1 MTVIASNSDVRRLL
15 AVFDRFS
22 DSRRPLLAIS
32 GLSFLSGMSEAAVLV
47 TITTVAISTTNA
59 DGLVALGPIEVEQ
72 RPALVLGFVALT
84 ANLVVT
90 VLLARTSASTVTD
103 ASLRAR
109 QQLLTAFHASS
120 YQRKSQDR
128 AAALQEAL
136 TTYVDRF
143 TNSLVS
149 LAGAFT
155 ALLSLVAFAGAA
167 VVVNPAAFGAL
178 AVVGLLLLVVLKPA
192 TKRMRAANTALA
204 RERKSYAEGATES
217 VLLAREL
224 SVFGA
229 THVAGSRLG
238 ALDRNVA
245 RQFWRAKFLNTLTPK
260 VYQGLVFGLA
270 LVALLVITGQAQA
283 DLAAIGAVVI
293 LVIRSMTYGQQLL
306 STLQS
311 MSEQRPYVD
320 RLVDML
326 DSYTDE
332 TRTAGA
338 VRVGPIDRFD
348 LRWTSFGYGDSG
360 ESNALTD
367 VSISIGAGETLG
379 VVGPSGAGK
388 STMVNV
394 LLRLYEPTSGEVLVN
409 GVALHDVDD
418 NEWHRR
424 VAIVP
429 QEPRLIHGTIADNIR
444 FLRDLDDESVQQA
457 AVEAHIDGFIRTLP
471 AGYDSPVGELGMG
484 LSGGQRQRICIAR
497 ALAGKPDLLVLD
509 EPTSALDGES
519 EAAIQR
525 TLQQLKGQV
534 TMVIVAHRL
543 STLSIC
549 DRLLVLEDGRLVASG
564 SADDLAESS
573 PYYREAMRL
582 AGL

>member
-1 MTVIASNSDVRRLL
+1 
-15 AVFDRFS
+15 
-22 DSRRPLLAIS
+22 
-32 GLSFLSGMSEAAVLV
+32 
-47 TITTVAISTTNA
+47 
-59 DGLVALGPIEVEQ
+59 
-72 RPALVLGFVALT
+72 
-84 ANLVVT
+84 
-90 VLLARTSASTVTD
+90 
-103 ASLRAR
+103 
-109 QQLLTAFHASS
+109 
-120 YQRKSQDR
+120 
-128 AAALQEAL
+128 
-136 TTYVDRF
+136 
-143 TNSLVS
+143 
-149 LAGAFT
+149 
-155 ALLSLVAFAGAA
+155 
-167 VVVNPAAFGAL
+167 
-178 AVVGLLLLVVLKPA
+178 
-192 TKRMRAANTALA
+192 
-204 RERKSYAEGATES
+204 
-217 VLLAREL
+217 
-224 SVFGA
+224 
-229 THVAGSRLG
+229 
-238 ALDRNVA
+238 
-245 RQFWRAKFLNTLTPK
+245 
-260 VYQGLVFGLA
+260 
-270 LVALLVITGQAQA
+270 
-283 DLAAIGAVVI
+283 
-293 LVIRSMTYGQQLL
+293 
-306 STLQS
+306 
-311 MSEQRPYVD
+311 
-320 RLVDML
+320 
-326 DSYTDE
+326 
-332 TRTAGA
+332 
-338 VRVGPIDRFD
+338 
-348 LRWTSFGYGDSG
+348 
-360 ESNALTD
+360 
-367 VSISIGAGETLG
+367 
-379 VVGPSGAGK
+379 
-388 STMVNV
+388 MVNV

-429 QEPRLIHGTIADNIR
+429 QEPRLTHGTIADNIR